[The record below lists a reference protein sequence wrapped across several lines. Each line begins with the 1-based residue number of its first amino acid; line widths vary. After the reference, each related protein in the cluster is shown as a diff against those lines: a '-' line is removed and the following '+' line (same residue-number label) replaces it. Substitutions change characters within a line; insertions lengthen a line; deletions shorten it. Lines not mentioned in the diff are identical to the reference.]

1 MKPRNK
7 REALVLQLNRELP
20 PVTEQQKEWLKG
32 RLDQWVL
39 YKMGGQCKCTRCGA
53 EWKEM
58 PSTIRYWRVSL
69 AAAVGVEDCQCPD
82 CSAMMKVKYFRYYSG
97 VNFTSML
104 IFTTYKSWQV
114 IRFVFCSMTV
124 LWGEPTSYDIEERYQ
139 LWIDDEGREVIM
151 SLPYSR
157 SPFHTCFHSGN
168 PMVIARHNASS
179 VGSYAFGDMF
189 EADAAHVYPWYRVT
203 ERVKRNGWSAALKVL
218 QPYKQYEVL
227 LGLLKDPKVET
238 LAKWGDMKLLN
249 GCLSHPGTLFARR
262 WQQVLIAHRHRYK
275 IQDVGLWLDLL
286 VFLEEEGK
294 DLTSPH
300 YICPADLRA
309 EHDRWQRKIE
319 ERRRKEKAH
328 EKAVRDSRYRKA
340 HERFAGLCCIITDMS
355 IRPLLTAQELLDEG
369 EAMHHCVGT
378 YTDKLDS
385 LILSIRD
392 GHDNRLE
399 TAEVNLDQMTV
410 VQCRGFANHPSPRHK
425 EIEQAVKALLPDIMR
440 LNLGKVIE
448 CQKNSI

>member
-369 EAMHHCVGT
+369 EARHHCVGT